1 MKNINIVKFI
11 PVMFAFLAMA
21 FVDLVGIS
29 TNYIKA
35 DFGLSDTMTNI
46 FGSVLFFWFLVASVP
61 TGMLMNVV
69 GRRKTVAISTAVT
82 CLAMVMP
89 IINYSF
95 ASMMVSFVL
104 LGIGNTMLQ
113 VSVNPLLADMVPS
126 DKLATSIT
134 FGQFIKAIASFLI
147 PITVIFCAN
156 HFASWRAI
164 YPLLAVMAI
173 IPTIL
178 LAITK
183 IEESAPAKNSGFI
196 ECLALLKKPIIA
208 IFFSGILIHVG
219 IDVGVNMTAPKILME
234 RLGFALE
241 QAGYA
246 VSLYFFFRIV
256 TSFAGALILSVCSA
270 KKFFMFSVILMLIA
284 TTILF
289 VANSQYAIYTAIALL
304 GIGNANIFS
313 IIFTKALQALP
324 ERKNEVSGLMVMG
337 IAGGAIFPVLMG
349 VASDCVGSQ
358 TGAVAIIFACIAYL
372 IFVARKL
379 D

>member
-29 TNYIKA
+29 TNFIKA
-35 DFGLSDTMTNI
+35 DFALSDTMTNI

-134 FGQFIKAIASFLI
+134 FGQFIKAIAAFLI

-234 RLGFALE
+234 RLGFAIE

-270 KKFFMFSVILMLIA
+270 KKFFMFSIILMLIA
-284 TTILF
+284 TNILF

-358 TGAVAIIFACIAYL
+358 TGAVAIIFVCIAYL

>member
-29 TNYIKA
+29 TNFIKA
-35 DFGLSDTMTNI
+35 DFALSDTMTNI

-134 FGQFIKAIASFLI
+134 FGQFIKAIAAFLI

-208 IFFSGILIHVG
+208 ILFSGILIHVG

-284 TTILF
+284 TSILF
-289 VANSQYAIYTAIALL
+289 VAKSQYIIYTAIALL

-313 IIFTKALQALP
+313 IIFTKALQAMP

-372 IFVARKL
+372 VFVARKL